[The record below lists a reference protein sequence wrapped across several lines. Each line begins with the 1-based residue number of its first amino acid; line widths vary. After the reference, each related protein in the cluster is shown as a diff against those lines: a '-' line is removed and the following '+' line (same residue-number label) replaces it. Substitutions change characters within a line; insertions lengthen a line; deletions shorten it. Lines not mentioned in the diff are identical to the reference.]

1 MTELEVALLEAA
13 QCAIRARDLRSKL
26 RRAGPLT
33 AKELRRKVI
42 SEERWFNQLSDRAL
56 AKVDEAL
63 TKGKPS

>member
-1 MTELEVALLEAA
+1 MTELEVALLEAV

-42 SEERWFNQLSDRAL
+42 SEERWFNQLSIRAL